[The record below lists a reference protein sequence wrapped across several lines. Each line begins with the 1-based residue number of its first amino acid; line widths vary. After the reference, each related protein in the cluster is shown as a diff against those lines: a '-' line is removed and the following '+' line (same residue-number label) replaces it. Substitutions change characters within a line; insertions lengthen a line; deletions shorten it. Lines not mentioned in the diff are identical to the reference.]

1 MKRLLLLTA
10 IFLTA
15 CGPSQK
21 EKEEIAIIT
30 CNIMGESRN
39 MDGVVRIKE
48 INTAREQIG
57 EDRFLGSDDD
67 IKNSVKYGLCNEL
80 VLNDPQYSEKYLE
93 VITGIVDAKRK
104 ASEGAKERARIEKER
119 RRVESEKRE
128 KVARIEKELAFLAR
142 AKNKERVKKL
152 LAEGKKVTLHS
163 NGQIEMIRMYK
174 DGSLHGDVARFYKN
188 GQLMFRAPYQNGGKD
203 GVQENYDYDGN
214 LTSEKCFKD
223 GSEANIEK
231 CKN

>member
-93 VITGIVDAKRK
+93 VLTGIV
-104 ASEGAKERARIEKER
+104 
-119 RRVESEKRE
+119 

-214 LTSEKCFKD
+214 LTSKKCFKD

>member
-48 INTAREQIG
+48 INAAREQIG

-214 LTSEKCFKD
+214 LTSKKCFKD

>member
-48 INTAREQIG
+48 INAAREQIG

-67 IKNSVKYGLCNEL
+67 IKSSVKYGLCNEL

-93 VITGIVDAKRK
+93 VLTGIVDAKRK
-104 ASEGAKERARIEKER
+104 ASEGAKER
-119 RRVESEKRE
+119 
-128 KVARIEKELAFLAR
+128 ARIEKELAFLAR

-203 GVQENYDYDGN
+203 GVQD
-214 LTSEKCFKD
+214 
-223 GSEANIEK
+223 I
-231 CKN
+231 

>member
-93 VITGIVDAKRK
+93 VLTGIV
-104 ASEGAKERARIEKER
+104 
-119 RRVESEKRE
+119 

-214 LTSEKCFKD
+214 LTSKKCFKD
-223 GSEANIEK
+223 GSETNIEK

>member
-93 VITGIVDAKRK
+93 VITGIV
-104 ASEGAKERARIEKER
+104 
-119 RRVESEKRE
+119 

-214 LTSEKCFKD
+214 LTSKKCFKD

>member
-1 MKRLLLLTA
+1 
-10 IFLTA
+10 
-15 CGPSQK
+15 
-21 EKEEIAIIT
+21 
-30 CNIMGESRN
+30 MGESRN

-93 VITGIVDAKRK
+93 VLTGIV
-104 ASEGAKERARIEKER
+104 
-119 RRVESEKRE
+119 

>member
-10 IFLTA
+10 IFLSA
-15 CGPSQK
+15 CGPSNQ

-48 INTAREQIG
+48 INAAREQIG

-67 IKNSVKYGLCNEL
+67 IRNSVKYGLCNEL
-80 VLNDPQYSEKYLE
+80 VLNDSQYSEKYLE
-93 VITGIVDAKRK
+93 VLTGIVDAKRK

-119 RRVESEKRE
+119 RRVESEKRK
-128 KVARIEKELAFLAR
+128 KVATIEKELAFLAQ

-152 LAEGKKVTLHS
+152 LAEGKEVSLHA
-163 NGQIEMIRMYK
+163 NGQISMIRPNK
-174 DGSLHGDVARFYKN
+174 GSSLNGNVERFYKN
-188 GQLMFRAPYQNGGKD
+188 GQMMFKAPYQNGKKEGIS
-203 GVQENYDYDGN
+203 EYYDYDGN
-214 LTSEKCFKD
+214 LTSKKCFKD
-223 GSEANIEK
+223 GSEISLEN
-231 CKN
+231 CK

>member
-93 VITGIVDAKRK
+93 VLTGIV
-104 ASEGAKERARIEKER
+104 
-119 RRVESEKRE
+119 